1 MDLQNPKRYK
11 RNTING
17 NLYRSKR
24 ISSNLDEKIIL
35 MREKFMKADYPSR
48 FINSVINEFHR
59 GKDYGDESFITIK
72 FVWNCRNFHI
82 H

>member
-1 MDLQNPKRYK
+1 
-11 RNTING
+11 
-17 NLYRSKR
+17 
-24 ISSNLDEKIIL
+24 